1 MASEERGEGRVRE
14 VVVRLRRQ
22 RPLKKEVRDA
32 AAMEAGA
39 EKAAAGPE
47 SNSWAEEAVTE
58 LKRQQPLKKGL
69 KTGLKRQKLS

>member
-1 MASEERGEGRVRE
+1 MASEERGEGRARE
-14 VVVRLRRQ
+14 AVARLGRQ
-22 RPLKKEVRDA
+22 QPLKKGVRDA
-32 AAMEAGA
+32 AAMKAGA
-39 EKAAAGPE
+39 EKAAAESG